1 MSQSRKDVFRQIAVI
16 AVGEVIGL
24 GIMLGVYAILG
35 AFSLRVLLGGLL
47 GGVIAIANFFA
58 MAMVATLAADR
69 AQTGDVAGGQKLLKT
84 SYPIRFLALAGILG
98 LLAKSG
104 WVQRFDLLALLLPLA
119 FVRITLTVW
128 EFVRK
133 KGA

>member
-1 MSQSRKDVFRQIAVI
+1 MNQSRKDALRQTAVI
-16 AVGEVIGL
+16 AIGQAIGL
-24 GIMLGVYAILG
+24 GIMLGIYALVD

-69 AQTGDVAGGQKLLKT
+69 AQAGDVAGGQKLLKT
-84 SYPIRFLALAGILG
+84 SYPIRFLALAGILV

-104 WVQRFDLLALLLPLA
+104 WFQRYDLLALLLPLA

>member
-84 SYPIRFLALAGILG
+84 SYPIRFLALAGILV

-104 WVQRFDLLALLLPLA
+104 WFQRYDLLALLLPLA

>member
-1 MSQSRKDVFRQIAVI
+1 MSQSRKDVFRQLAVI
-16 AVGEVIGL
+16 AVGQVIGL
-24 GIMLGVYAILG
+24 GIMLGVYALVD
-35 AFSLRVLLGGLL
+35 AWSTRVLLAGVL
-47 GGVIAIANFFA
+47 GCVVAILNFFS
-58 MAMVATLAADR
+58 MAVVATLAADR
-69 AQTGDVAGGQKLLKT
+69 AEKGDVAGGQKLLKT
-84 SYPIRFLALAGILG
+84 SYPFRFLVLAGVLV

-104 WVQRFDLLALLLPLA
+104 WFQRYDLLALLLPLV